1 MVNQDKGELYM
12 NAVLISDQS
21 LDFLDEVFNIIEE
34 SIEEQ
39 SLTAEEIFESLDYR
53 RR

>member
-1 MVNQDKGELYM
+1 MKWDKGEMDM

-21 LDFLDEVFNIIEE
+21 LDFLDEVFEIIGE
-34 SIEEQ
+34 SIHEQ
-39 SLTAEEIFESLDYR
+39 DLSKEEILESLDYR